1 LEFYKNLG
9 LEIKSIEQYKKA
21 FEFKNSL
28 AASNLAYQ
36 LIHLGF
42 SKEAEEYLNK
52 AEEFENPHENVFKAI
67 SAIKSK
73 ITEEKELEEKILK
86 KQIENIGF
94 LIILEMQ
101 FLLQKLLKFK
111 IRINGI

>member
-1 LEFYKNLG
+1 
-9 LEIKSIEQYKKA
+9 
-21 FEFKNSL
+21 
-28 AASNLAYQ
+28 
-36 LIHLGF
+36 LGF

-86 KQIENIGF
+86 KANRKYRFFNHFGNAIF
-94 LIILEMQ
+94 TS
-101 FLLQKLLKFK
+101 KLLKFK